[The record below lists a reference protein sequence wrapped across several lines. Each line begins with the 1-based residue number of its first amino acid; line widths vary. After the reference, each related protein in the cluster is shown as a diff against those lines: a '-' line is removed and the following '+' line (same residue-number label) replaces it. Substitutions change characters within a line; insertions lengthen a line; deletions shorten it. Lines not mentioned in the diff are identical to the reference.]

1 MEQICRPI
9 TEKNKPEEDE
19 NFNDFWNTIIEKQ
32 EKKIKKP
39 EYNPEYMFLN
49 FNEAE
54 NYLYDYLDLRDNEN
68 VIK

>member
-39 EYNPEYMFLN
+39 EYKNCFLR
-49 FNEAE
+49 FSVFF
-54 NYLYDYLDLRDNEN
+54 DFFDPWPRPRPPRPP
-68 VIK
+68 